1 MFDDEYNDYEEYEN
15 FDNSEDIKAAA
26 ERAREAMLEKS
37 VHVNYNH
44 ITGKGFLG
52 SDLKILE
59 AHEKV
64 QIIETIEYMIE
75 FYEERESYERC
86 ATLLK
91 ALKAVKQ
98 GVDFEP
104 TVDIY

>member
-1 MFDDEYNDYEEYEN
+1 MFGNDEYNDYEEYEN
-15 FDNSEDIKAAA
+15 FDNSDEIIQAA

-52 SDLKILE
+52 SDLKQLE

-64 QIIETIEYMIE
+64 QIIETIQYMIE
-75 FYEERESYERC
+75 FYESRESYERC
-86 ATLLK
+86 AVLVN
-91 ALKAVKQ
+91 ALAAVNE

-104 TVDIY
+104 VLDI

>member
-1 MFDDEYNDYEEYEN
+1 MFGNDEYNDYEEYEN
-15 FDNSEDIKAAA
+15 FDNSEEIKAAA

-52 SDLKILE
+52 EDLKSLD
-59 AHEKV
+59 AHEKA
-64 QIIETIEYMIE
+64 QIVETIEYMIE
-75 FYEERESYERC
+75 FYEEREAYERC
-86 ATLLK
+86 AILVN
-91 ALKAVKQ
+91 AHRAVNE

-104 TVDIY
+104 VLDI